1 MKLAIFIV
9 LALFIG
15 FIIGYFVSYKTQV
28 IKSSGFLHVIRDPDD
43 PKPMIFLEL
52 RSSEGIR
59 ESGKFITLTVL
70 HAIDQEDSQK

>member
-1 MKLAIFIV
+1 MVKSIVFII

-15 FIIGYFVSYKTQV
+15 FVIGYFVSYKTQV

-52 RSSEGIR
+52 KNAEGIR
-59 ESGKFITLTVL
+59 EDGKFITLTVL
-70 HAIDQEDSQK
+70 HAIEPDSQK

>member
-15 FIIGYFVSYKTQV
+15 FVIGYFVSYKAQV

-52 RSSEGIR
+52 RNSR
-59 ESGKFITLTVL
+59 EIKDGGKFITLT
-70 HAIDQEDSQK
+70 IQRD